1 MRVTLLSFT
10 CVGGAFDTVVSSSL
24 LVSSSASTLS
34 TISIAFDT
42 PCFFGVQSLLATL
55 TVVVL
60 AFTFQW
66 DDDLLLGGR
75 VNFDDGFLFDNFD
88 GAFVLVLVALFDI
101 FGGAFVV
108 VLVARVDGRAAPS
121 LGLCASEGT
130 IEGDMS
136 CGVVV
141 LLIRSVA
148 VARSV
153 CEEQR

>member
-1 MRVTLLSFT
+1 M
-10 CVGGAFDTVVSSSL
+10 GGAFATAVSSSL
-24 LVSSSASTLS
+24 LVSSSASTLL

-42 PCFFGVQSLLATL
+42 PCFFGVQSSLATL

-60 AFTFQW
+60 AFTFRL

-75 VNFDDGFLFDNFD
+75 VNFDDGFLFDTFD
-88 GAFVLVLVALFDI
+88 GAFIVVLVALFDT

-108 VLVARVDGRAAPS
+108 VLVARVDGRTAPS
-121 LGLCASEGT
+121 LGLCASKGT
-130 IEGDMS
+130 IEGAML

-153 CEEQR
+153 CEERR